1 MVSSRSTFSLP
12 ILRAIGWTRWN
23 PIGLDGPP
31 DTPADEYDEYLLS
44 AAKQAADGA
53 TVDDMTDYLVAI
65 ATEHMCL
72 THCDRERTTRTAA
85 EIKAYVDGLTSRRY
99 AETRSLDTHHPIEN
113 PPRRPAGL
121 FRSEDPI
128 DRGGC
133 GAPDAREI
141 GAAEQRR

>member
-99 AETRSLDTHHPIEN
+99 AETRSLDTHHPIEK
-113 PPRRPAGL
+113 PAMSSTKRAELVVSALGL
-121 FRSEDPI
+121 EPKTYRLKVRCSTN
-128 DRGGC
+128 
-133 GAPDAREI
+133 
-141 GAAEQRR
+141 

>member
-99 AETRSLDTHHPIEN
+99 AETRSLDTHHPIEK
-113 PPRRPAGL
+113 PAPERVRRGL
-121 FRSEDPI
+121 SLI
-128 DRGGC
+128 H
-133 GAPDAREI
+133 I
-141 GAAEQRR
+141 